1 MLRKVLGR
9 NGILIEAEDVG
20 GSSSRTVHW
29 DVATGLFTI
38 KSRGQETEL

>member
-1 MLRKVLGR
+1 MLRKDFSG

-20 GSSSRTVHW
+20 GLSSRTVHW
-29 DVATGLFTI
+29 DVATGRFTI